1 MRRTSSLSPCATRS
15 RTTTTESRPIAT
27 RRLRSPWPEV
37 GGRCAGGGRRETA
50 AVAACVSHCS
60 HGRPPFCTRHGS
72 GMASRCRA
80 GSIIDERLA
89 RFEHERL
96 QRLGPIE
103 QPRHVADGLGD
114 QRFACGARNRSD
126 TPLRTPELLGH
137 FRGTGPRTSDTT
149 EQVADPGCQGPQT
162 DDSAILASMGSIG
175 GAGGG
180 QKACVG
186 GVKLRIGRSQIGPA
200 LNPSRID
207 PRPSLRQILRELPL
221 QSLGIARHRTIDP
234 ARHVAD
240 ALWLF
245 IRCSEPVA

>member
-1 MRRTSSLSPCATRS
+1 MAADARPPQSPHASATAPTDDHLSAP
-15 RTTTTESRPIAT
+15 
-27 RRLRSPWPEV
+27 
-37 GGRCAGGGRRETA
+37 GTA
-50 AVAACVSHCS
+50 AAWRAVAGPARSSTSALLDSSMRGCNALARSS
-60 HGRPPFCTRHGS
+60 SRATSPTAS
-72 GMASRCRA
+72 AISASRAVPGTVRTLHCA
-80 GSIIDERLA
+80 RLNCWGT
-89 RFEHERL
+89 F
-96 QRLGPIE
+96 G
-103 QPRHVADGLGD
+103 GL
-114 QRFACGARNRSD
+114 A
-126 TPLRTPELLGH
+126 LEL
-137 FRGTGPRTSDTT
+137 PNTT